1 MSEAD
6 ASGGELSPA
15 QVEDLLAA
23 GAELVDV
30 RRDYE
35 WEGGRIAGARH
46 VEMNELSAA
55 AESLPRDRPIVF
67 YCRSGN
73 RSQMAAEAFRQGG
86 WDAYNL
92 AGGISAWAD
101 AGRALEPEDGEVRSP
116 LPAS

>member
-1 MSEAD
+1 MGDAEAS
-6 ASGGELSPA
+6 ASELSPE
-15 QVEDLLAA
+15 QVEELVAQ
-23 GAELVDV
+23 GAELIDV

-46 VEMNELSAA
+46 IEMNELSAA
-55 AESLPRDRPIVF
+55 AGSLPRERAIVF
-67 YCRSGN
+67 YCRGGN

-92 AGGISAWAD
+92 AGGISAWAE
-101 AGRALEPEDGEVRSP
+101 AGRPLEPEEGEVRAP